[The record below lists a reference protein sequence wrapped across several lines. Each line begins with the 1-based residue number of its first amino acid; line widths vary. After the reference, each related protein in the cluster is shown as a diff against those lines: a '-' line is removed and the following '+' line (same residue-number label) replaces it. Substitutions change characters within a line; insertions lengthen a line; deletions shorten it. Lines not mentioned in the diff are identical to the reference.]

1 MCYEL
6 SFKSRKA
13 KEAQPPNRVAS
24 EIERVPATAA
34 AAAEP
39 QPVAHTKKPERIE
52 RELETT
58 AA

>member
-6 SFKSRKA
+6 YFKSRKA
-13 KEAQPPNRVAS
+13 KEAQQPNTVAS
-24 EIERVPATAA
+24 EVERVPAIVP
-34 AAAEP
+34 AAEP
-39 QPVAHTKKPERIE
+39 QPVAQTKKPERIE